1 MAMPRRNRW
10 KIVAALLAL
19 DVLGTLAARAR
30 GYRFGRQTLVRCHS
44 GHLFTT
50 IWIPGGSLKALRLG
64 WWRVQFC
71 PVGRHW
77 SIVSPV
83 READLSLRE
92 KLAARKHTD
101 IPIP

>member
-1 MAMPRRNRW
+1 MSIPRRRRA
-10 KIVAALLAL
+10 KILGLLLLL
-19 DVLGTLAARAR
+19 DALGTLAARTR
-30 GYRFGRQTLVRCHS
+30 GYRFGRKTLVRCHS
-44 GHLFTT
+44 GHLYTT

-77 SIVSPV
+77 SIVTPV
-83 READLSLRE
+83 KEADLSLRE
-92 KLAARKHTD
+92 KLAARRHKD

>member
-1 MAMPRRNRW
+1 MAIPRRRRA
-10 KIVAALLAL
+10 KILGLLLLL
-19 DVLGTLAARAR
+19 DALGTLAARTR
-30 GYRFGRQTLVRCHS
+30 GYRFGRKTLVRCHS
-44 GHLFTT
+44 GHLYTT

-77 SIVSPV
+77 SIVTPV
-83 READLSLRE
+83 KEADLSLRE
-92 KLAARKHTD
+92 KLAARRHKD

>member
-1 MAMPRRNRW
+1 MAMPRRNRG
-10 KIVAALLAL
+10 KILVLLIVL
-19 DVLGTLAARAR
+19 DVLGTLLARAR
-30 GYRFGRQTLVRCHS
+30 GYRFGRNTLVRCHS

-77 SIVSPV
+77 STVTPVKEGDLSV
-83 READLSLRE
+83 REKRS
-92 KLAARKHTD
+92 ARRHKD